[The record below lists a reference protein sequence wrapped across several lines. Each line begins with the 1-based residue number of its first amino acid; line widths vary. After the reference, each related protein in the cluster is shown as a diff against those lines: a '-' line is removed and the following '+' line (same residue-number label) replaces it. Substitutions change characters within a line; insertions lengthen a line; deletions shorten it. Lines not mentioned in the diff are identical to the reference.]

1 MTRKLEI
8 PLPDEI
14 YKEIEV
20 YSKAEGISINVQ
32 KPEHGAQ
39 LNRSKPH
46 TLTGVRRTLF
56 PKVGCFLT
64 LKLSPL

>member
-46 TLTGVRRTLF
+46 TLTGAWRT
-56 PKVGCFLT
+56 P
-64 LKLSPL
+64 